1 MNKFPYKLP
10 VYIWFFQSPINTKEN
25 ISCFT
30 KTMVILKMEDVG
42 KSFTLLTIRVIYP
55 SMLAKV
61 LRLLKEILPKMD
73 GWKK

>member
-1 MNKFPYKLP
+1 
-10 VYIWFFQSPINTKEN
+10 
-25 ISCFT
+25 
-30 KTMVILKMEDVG
+30 MVILKMEDVG